1 MITTSSGV
9 CGSKMH
15 SEMLEMLAYMLVLA
29 EGTGRTFMAIKFS
42 IT

>member
-1 MITTSSGV
+1 MINTSSGV

-15 SEMLEMLAYMLVLA
+15 SEMLAYMLVLA